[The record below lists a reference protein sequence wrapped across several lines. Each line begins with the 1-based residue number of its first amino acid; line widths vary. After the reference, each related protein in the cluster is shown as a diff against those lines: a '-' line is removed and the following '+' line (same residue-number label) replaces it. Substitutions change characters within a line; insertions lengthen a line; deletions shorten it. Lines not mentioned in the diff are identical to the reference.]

1 MSDNLPAIPGMNHGV
16 ASSTGGTGGGGLGF
30 LALAGRTAKLATS
43 ALFLKEGMHLLRS
56 HMQANSKAALR
67 LSEMCGQAEV
77 EPRFTSMIEDVSTAL
92 TGVAEASGDMVNAA
106 DSVDNDARSFNNA
119 HESEYRPG
127 YEASNGAGVQQA
139 KPGFYRRTGR
149 RS

>member
-1 MSDNLPAIPGMNHGV
+1 VSDNLPAIPGMNNGV
-16 ASSTGGTGGGGLGF
+16 ASSTGSASSGNGF
-30 LALAGRTAKLATS
+30 LALAGRTAKLAAS

-56 HMQANSKAALR
+56 HMQANANAAMR

-77 EPRFTSMIEDVSTAL
+77 EPQFTSMIEDTSTAL

-106 DSVDNDARSFNNA
+106 DSVDTDARGFNNA

-127 YEASNGAGVQQA
+127 YEASNGSGVRQA

>member
-1 MSDNLPAIPGMNHGV
+1 MSDNLPAIPGMNNTV
-16 ASSTGGTGGGGLGF
+16 ASSVGSGLGF
-30 LALAGRTAKLATS
+30 LALAGRIAKLAAS

-56 HMQANSKAALR
+56 HMEANSTAALR

-106 DSVDNDARSFNNA
+106 DSVDTDARGFNNA

-127 YEASNGAGVQQA
+127 YEASNGSGVQQA

>member
-1 MSDNLPAIPGMNHGV
+1 MSDNLPAIPGMNNTV

-30 LALAGRTAKLATS
+30 LALAGRTAKLAAS
-43 ALFLKEGMHLLRS
+43 ALFLKEGMHQLRS
-56 HMQANSKAALR
+56 HMEANSTAALR
-67 LSEMCGQAEV
+67 LSEMCAQAEV

-106 DSVDNDARSFNNA
+106 DSVDTDARGFNNA

-127 YEASNGAGVQQA
+127 YEASNASGVQQA

-149 RS
+149 RN

>member
-1 MSDNLPAIPGMNHGV
+1 MSDNLPAIPGMNKSV
-16 ASSTGGTGGGGLGF
+16 ASGSAGSGNGF
-30 LALAGRTAKLATS
+30 LALAGRTAKLAAS

-56 HMQANSKAALR
+56 HMQANASAAMR

-77 EPRFTSMIEDVSTAL
+77 EPRFTSMIEDTSTAL
-92 TGVAEASGDMVNAA
+92 TGVAEASGEMVNAA
-106 DSVDNDARSFNNA
+106 DSVDTDARGFNGA
-119 HESEYRPG
+119 HDREYRPG
-127 YEASNGAGVQQA
+127 YEASNGSGVKQA

>member
-16 ASSTGGTGGGGLGF
+16 ASSTGGTGGPLGF
-30 LALAGRTAKLATS
+30 LALAGRTAKLAAS

-56 HMQANSKAALR
+56 HMQANSTAALR

-106 DSVDNDARSFNNA
+106 DSVDNDARGFNNA

-139 KPGFYRRTGR
+139 KPGYYRRTGR
-149 RS
+149 RR

>member
-1 MSDNLPAIPGMNHGV
+1 MSDNLPAIPGMNNGV
-16 ASSTGGTGGGGLGF
+16 ASTGNASTGNGF
-30 LALAGRTAKLATS
+30 LALAGRTAKLAAS

-56 HMQANSKAALR
+56 HMQANANAALR
-67 LSEMCGQAEV
+67 LSEMCAQAEV
-77 EPRFTSMIEDVSTAL
+77 EPQFNSMIEDTSTAL

-106 DSVDNDARSFNNA
+106 DSVDTDARGFNGA
-119 HESEYRPG
+119 HDREYRPG
-127 YEASNGAGVQQA
+127 YEASNGSGVRQA